1 MDPAVQTF
9 RELLLRLRNGTV
21 TYEDWQT
28 VLLRDPSKV
37 PNSSDFEDA
46 VHLFYDKKSV
56 AEHNM
61 TRLKTL
67 HQPIARINAI
77 HSCASAAAAKS
88 DDAGGLYPTFSCS
101 RCQGHADRQ
110 SLAGGRSLQWCSWN
124 SMNGYRIANLE
135 GQLLSR

>member
-88 DDAGGLYPTFSCS
+88 DDAGGLYPTVF
-101 RCQGHADRQ
+101 
-110 SLAGGRSLQWCSWN
+110 LAVDAKVMLT
-124 SMNGYRIANLE
+124 ANLWQE
-135 GQLLSR
+135 VGLCNGAAGTV